1 MFQKSIPVLSWNP
14 IPYWEFEEYIKRL
27 NDRNKEEA
35 KREKEQN
42 EEQKSSTPDMS
53 KLAKQY
59 SKTPNFKTPNFKTPS
74 YLK

>member
-1 MFQKSIPVLSWNP
+1 MFQKSIPVLAWNP

-35 KREKEQN
+35 KREKEQSD
-42 EEQKSSTPDMS
+42 EQGANTPDMG
-53 KLAKQY
+53 KLANQY
-59 SKTPNFKTPNFKTPS
+59 SKTPKFNTPSFKTPS